1 MSKIADQLT
10 ELLKMK
16 EDLVANLNTK
26 GVIASN
32 DETLETLVPKVLAIV
47 QGGSGDLTLIPKNIT
62 ADGDYYPVNDG
73 ADAYSSVSVN
83 ILGDNNIVAKYGDLV
98 GTIRLIDMTSF
109 GDLPAH
115 AWHGNDK
122 LNNVT
127 LKSCENIGDSALH
140 QCSKI
145 ASLTNDTVIKT
156 LGTYSFSGCNNMV
169 ANLTLDD
176 NITEIP
182 NYCFQNCSHLQVNLP
197 NKLESV
203 QINGFSGCG
212 DMVCTELPQTLKF
225 LGNNAFY
232 RCTNLTAN
240 IMPIIDTIGN
250 YAFSESGV
258 TFEEIPN
265 GVVLAPYCFREC
277 NGLTNLILKNDGTIT
292 NYCFYGCGNLEEVEI
307 TGDISSID
315 RNAFYNDAN
324 LKTIT
329 IHRTTPPTLQ
339 STSLPSTI
347 ETIYVPSSA
356 LEAYKSATNWSRF
369 ADIMVGIEGE

>member
-16 EDLVANLNTK
+16 QDLVTNLNMK
-26 GVIASN
+26 GVVASN

-62 ADGDYYPVNDG
+62 TDGDYYPVNDG

-83 ILGDNNIVAKYGDLV
+83 ILGDNNIIAKYGDLV

-115 AWHGNDK
+115 AWHGDNK
-122 LNNVT
+122 LNNVV
-127 LKSCENIGDSALH
+127 LKGCENVGESAFH

-156 LGTYSFSGCNNMV
+156 LGTYSFSGCSNMV

-182 NYCFQNCSHLQVNLP
+182 NYCFQNCNHLQVNLP

-203 QINGFSGCG
+203 GTNGFYACY
-212 DMVCTELPQTLKF
+212 DMICTELPQTLTT
-225 LGNNAFY
+225 LDANAFY
-232 RCTNLTAN
+232 RCTNLTAK
-240 IMPIIDTIGN
+240 IMPVITSMGN

-265 GVVLAPYCFREC
+265 GVTLSPYCFREC
-277 NGLTNLILKNDGTIT
+277 ENLTNLTFKNDGILP
-292 NYCFYGCGNLEEVEI
+292 NYCCYACSNLEEIEFS
-307 TGDISSID
+307 GDISSIGN
-315 RNAFYNDAN
+315 RAFVSNTK

-329 IHRTTPPTLQ
+329 IHNTTPPTLQ
-339 STSLPSTI
+339 SASFPKTV
-347 ETIYVPSSA
+347 EAIYVPASA
-356 LEAYKSATNWSRF
+356 LETYKSATNWSSF
-369 ADIMVGIEGE
+369 ADVMIGIEGE